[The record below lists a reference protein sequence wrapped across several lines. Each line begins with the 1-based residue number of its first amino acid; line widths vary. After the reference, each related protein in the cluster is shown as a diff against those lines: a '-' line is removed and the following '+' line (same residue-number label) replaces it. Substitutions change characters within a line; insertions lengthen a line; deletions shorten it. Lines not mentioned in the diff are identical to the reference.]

1 MGVNGNWLNVTPTLV
16 VGTEQLNPTDERA
29 WQRDFQ
35 RFRKK
40 AHPKIRDRHQLR
52 ETAVVRIPAEAGDGY
67 FQLALCL
74 GDKKKPLCSSP
85 FFRVLSTSTSPSS
98 IRGASLSTLPLEL
111 GAMALST
118 YANST
123 VGTAVSAVT
132 SPFQS
137 QVQQY
142 MPNFWTRKAASAA
155 YGATGA
161 ESKVD
166 STIGDAQGRYEAARD
181 QTFTVA
187 ERVEVALEEGPRT
200 PYPINFITSC
210 KGGTS
215 SQVEQFSLPQKNLSV
230 PSNIPLKLHGHY
242 FGWARPFQKSK
253 QKSAPTDNPWAQ
265 VTIFAT
271 LVDHSQLARVDVKQA
286 SKKTFTLRV
295 IEFSEE
301 SPFVHPNVEVQV
313 MGFIRQDEP
322 AQQAKLEEGLQ
333 AGQGAAAEASMLAE
347 VNDVSMAQGILDHPS
362 WAPDAIEREAA
373 KDGKNGRL
381 EKIKKG
387 YADTRMAAQRQI
399 DRVPFNKVGVRVPG
413 DVVRDKNVILNG
425 FYVIR

>member
-1 MGVNGNWLNVTPTLV
+1 
-16 VGTEQLNPTDERA
+16 
-29 WQRDFQ
+29 
-35 RFRKK
+35 
-40 AHPKIRDRHQLR
+40 
-52 ETAVVRIPAEAGDGY
+52 
-67 FQLALCL
+67 
-74 GDKKKPLCSSP
+74 
-85 FFRVLSTSTSPSS
+85 
-98 IRGASLSTLPLEL
+98 
-111 GAMALST
+111 MALST

-200 PYPINFITSC
+200 PYPINFIASY

-215 SQVEQFSLPQKNLSV
+215 SQVEQFSLPQMNLSV

-301 SPFVHPNVEVQV
+301 SPFFTL
-313 MGFIRQDEP
+313 MWRF
-322 AQQAKLEEGLQ
+322 K
-333 AGQGAAAEASMLAE
+333 
-347 VNDVSMAQGILDHPS
+347 
-362 WAPDAIEREAA
+362 
-373 KDGKNGRL
+373 
-381 EKIKKG
+381 
-387 YADTRMAAQRQI
+387 
-399 DRVPFNKVGVRVPG
+399 
-413 DVVRDKNVILNG
+413 
-425 FYVIR
+425 